1 MIADKLK
8 PYQREAAERI
18 ARSGSMLLADQP
30 GLGKTYT
37 SLGALEISGALKP
50 GFAAIIAGPVITCDS
65 AWANTIITNMPE
77 VNLINA
83 YTGSRAKRNKSIVEN
98 FRNDVPNIIVTNHES
113 LGIAK
118 NSTPALPELHAVPV
132 SAILIDESHA
142 VLPMDYDYPN
152 QATQFWR
159 GLFALNDRCSDDVL
173 RLAISGT
180 PDRGKLHYRF
190 GTWRFLLPKA
200 LAPSRI
206 KYEDWL
212 KKNFYTYQMTV
223 PVKRKGGQ
231 PFDATITKVGHM
243 LNHITWARIDRTLM
257 IRRTKREVAQQLPDK
272 QYVDVDIPFSDKLL
286 DSYQEFTNE
295 FVKEDDG
302 STGNALV
309 FALRAMQFA
318 TCEWEFR
325 GEKLF
330 PIVDGE
336 SPKRDWLIHWLKE
349 RNLQRDAE
357 ELPITQVV
365 ITSQYTR
372 VLNWLKEELNVHGIT
387 AEILSG
393 DTSQPER
400 KRIQEAFQD
409 ETNPLR
415 VVLLS
420 STLGVGIDL
429 DAADDLIFVD
439 IPRNPDIQEQV
450 EDRVHRVSRIHQ
462 VTIWRLRSRG
472 TIDFAVSAKNDETFQ
487 KTRSLM
493 DGVRSVDF
501 ERNILARIGVR

>member
-18 ARSGSMLLADQP
+18 AASKSMLLADQP

-37 SLGALEISGALKP
+37 SLGALELSGVLKP
-50 GFAAIIAGPVITCDS
+50 GAVVIIAGPLITCDT
-65 AWANTIITNMPE
+65 AWFATISTNMPE
-77 VNLINA
+77 VNLIDGF
-83 YTGSRAKRNKSIVEN
+83 TGSRAKRERRVRESLS
-98 FRNDVPNIIVTNHES
+98 DVIPNIVVTNHES
-113 LGIAK
+113 LGVSK
-118 NSTPALPELHAVPV
+118 SGLPALPILHEVPIA
-132 SAILIDESHA
+132 AILIDESHA

-159 GLFALNDRCSDDVL
+159 GLYALNNADDTEML

-180 PDRGKLHYRF
+180 PDRGKHHYRF

-200 LAPSRI
+200 LAPARI
-206 KYEDWL
+206 KYDEWL
-212 KKNFYTYQMTV
+212 RKNFYTYQVTV

-231 PFDATITKVGHM
+231 PFEATITKVGHM
-243 LNHITWARIDRTLM
+243 LNHVAWTRIDKAMM
-257 IRRTKREVAQQLPDK
+257 IRRTKAEVAQQLPAK
-272 QYVDVDIPFSDKLL
+272 QYIDIDVPFSDKLL
-286 DSYQEFTNE
+286 EAYQEFTNE
-295 FVKEDDG
+295 FLKEDDG
-302 STGNALV
+302 STGNALT
-309 FALRAMQFA
+309 FAIRAMQFA
-318 TCEWEFR
+318 TCMWQFHDDI
-325 GEKLF
+325 LF
-330 PIVDGE
+330 PIIGGE

-349 RNLQRDAE
+349 RNLHRDAE
-357 ELPITQVV
+357 ELPQSQVV
-365 ITSQYTR
+365 ISSQYTR

-393 DTSQPER
+393 DTSHPER

-409 ETNPLR
+409 TSNPLR

-429 DAADDLIFVD
+429 DAADDLIFID

-450 EDRVHRVSRIHQ
+450 EDRIHRVSRVHQ

-472 TIDFAVSAKNDETFQ
+472 TIDMAIAAKNDDTFQ
-487 KTRSLM
+487 KTRALM

-501 ERNILARIGVR
+501 ERNILTRIGIR